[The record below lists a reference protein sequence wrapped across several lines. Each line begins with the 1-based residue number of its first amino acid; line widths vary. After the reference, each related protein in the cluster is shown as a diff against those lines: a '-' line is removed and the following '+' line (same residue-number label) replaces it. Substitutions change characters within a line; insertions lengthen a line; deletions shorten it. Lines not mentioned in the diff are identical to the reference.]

1 MNKTLAQFKRELW
14 ESRTGL
20 VRAPW
25 YLAAL
30 VMALVLFGLMVT
42 QRNIGNL
49 TLQLS
54 TKGTQ
59 SDDWGAELMGL
70 LASGD
75 LFNAHPELLSM
86 ALGALYIIFMLV
98 FLLVQQ
104 SYLLGCLYS
113 DRRDQSVLFWK
124 SLPVSEC
131 RNVLTKLGTATL
143 SGPLAY
149 AGAALATGAIYL
161 VLLMLYAGLFLDLAL
176 PGLGQILGAYLG
188 SIAGLLVGWLLLVLW
203 GLPIFCWMML
213 CSAWAKKT
221 PFLLALGVPIV
232 LVVLEFW
239 VLGSAYL
246 GQAIKG
252 QINAAL
258 APLGEVMPYPA
269 RIGSQLGEAL
279 VSPALWGGL
288 LVSGLFL
295 AGCVWL
301 RNYRYEI

>member
-1 MNKTLAQFKRELW
+1 MNKTLTQFKRELW

-30 VMALVLFGLMVT
+30 VLALVLFALMVT
-42 QRNIGNL
+42 QRNIGSL
-49 TLQLS
+49 TLRIS
-54 TKGTQ
+54 TNGAR
-59 SDDWGAELMGL
+59 SDEWGAELMGL

-75 LFNAHPELLSM
+75 LFSAHPELLSM

-98 FLLVQQ
+98 FLLVQP
-104 SYLLGCLYS
+104 SYLLGCLYG
-113 DRRDQSVLFWK
+113 DRRDQSILFWK

-131 RNVLTKLGTATL
+131 CNVLTKLGTATL

-161 VLLMLYAGLFLDLAL
+161 VLLMLYAGWFLDLAL
-176 PGLGQILGAYLG
+176 PNLGRILGAYLG
-188 SIAGLLVGWLLLVLW
+188 SIAGLVAAWLLLVLW
-203 GLPIFCWMML
+203 ALPVFCWMML

-221 PFLLALGVPIV
+221 PFLLALGVPMV

-239 VLGSAYL
+239 MLGSAYL

-252 QINAAL
+252 QIHAAL
-258 APLGEVMPYPA
+258 APLGEVMPYPG
-269 RIGSQLGEAL
+269 RIANQLGEAL
-279 VSPALWGGL
+279 ASPALWVGL
-288 LVSGLFL
+288 LISGLFL
-295 AGCVWL
+295 AACVWL